1 MKELIAK
8 ASPKL
13 PKHDVEEIGDRV
25 WLRLNAEMEQRK
37 DELALRSLYG
47 DGWNNAPALEEGDF
61 QILSAVHLLA
71 GKGTALDIL
80 DMVERCTGQ
89 TLLVAPRV
97 ERLEKEGL
105 LAASRTGD
113 RRYEVT
119 ERGQHALG
127 RAKLEGKQFA
137 RVVEAPARE
146 ERVKEALPEKAD

>member
-1 MKELIAK
+1 MKDMIAK
-8 ASPKL
+8 SSPKL

-25 WLRLNAEMEQRK
+25 WLRLKSEMEQRK

-47 DGWNNAPALEEGDF
+47 DGWNNAPPLEEGDF
-61 QILSAVHLLA
+61 QILSAVHLLG

-80 DMVERCTGQ
+80 NTVERWTGQ

-105 LAASRTGD
+105 LAMSGTGD
-113 RRYEVT
+113 RRYEIT
-119 ERGQHALG
+119 ERGQRALG

-137 RVVEAPARE
+137 RVVEEPARE
-146 ERVKEALPEKAD
+146 ERVKDALPEKAD